1 MKKYALLAGISFFAL
16 LIVLPVTCSVNHA
29 AYNPAL
35 SLQTLQADGAPLP
48 APIPHTA
55 ISSSTLTA
63 DGAPLP
69 APIPHTT
76 INGAPS
82 SSTLTLIADG
92 APLPA
97 PIPHGNG
104 STNAT
109 A

>member
-1 MKKYALLAGISFFAL
+1 MKKYALPVGISFFAL
-16 LIVLPVTCSVNHA
+16 LIVLPVTRSVNHA

-35 SLQTLQADGAPLP
+35 SQQPLQADGAPLP

-55 ISSSTLTA
+55 ILNSPLMA

-76 INGAPS
+76 INSAPS
-82 SSTLTLIADG
+82 ASTLVADG

-97 PIPHGNG
+97 PIPHENG
-104 STNAT
+104 LLLVVG
-109 A
+109 

>member
-1 MKKYALLAGISFFAL
+1 MKKYALPVGIPFFAL

-35 SLQTLQADGAPLP
+35 NQQTLQADGAPLP

-55 ISSSTLTA
+55 ISSSLLIA

-76 INGAPS
+76 IDSAS
-82 SSTLTLIADG
+82 SASSLVADG

-97 PIPHGNG
+97 PIPHESGN
-104 STNAT
+104 TFVVA
-109 A
+109 

>member
-35 SLQTLQADGAPLP
+35 SQQTLQADGAPLP

-55 ISSSTLTA
+55 TSSSPLIA

-69 APIPHTT
+69 APIPHTA
-76 INGAPS
+76 INSAPAAS
-82 SSTLTLIADG
+82 SLVADG

-104 STNAT
+104 NTLVLA
-109 A
+109 

>member
-16 LIVLPVTCSVNHA
+16 LIVLPVTRSVNQTT
-29 AYNPAL
+29 YNPAL
-35 SLQTLQADGAPLP
+35 NQQTLQADGAPLP

-55 ISSSTLTA
+55 ISSTPLIA

-76 INGAPS
+76 INGAS
-82 SSTLTLIADG
+82 TLIADG

-104 STNAT
+104 STNA
-109 A
+109 AA